1 MTLDKSYEAVMARK
15 SDVMKKAV
23 GIDYS
28 RFESGS
34 IAFDYERMMQ
44 ETGYTLDEMRS
55 IQFSC
60 GVGRPPLLELKNL
73 TQLARQFSDKGMG
86 ARILVK
92 DEAANPSGSFKARRA
107 ANAVFHAR
115 KHGFKGV
122 IAGPLVRSSY
132 RAEELVQ
139 H

>member
-1 MTLDKSYEAVMARK
+1 
-15 SDVMKKAV
+15 
-23 GIDYS
+23 
-28 RFESGS
+28 
-34 IAFDYERMMQ
+34 MQ

-60 GVGRPPLLELKNL
+60 GVGHTPLLELKNL
-73 TQLARQFSDKGMG
+73 TQLARNSAGNEMG

-115 KHGFKGV
+115 KLGFKGV
-122 IAGPLVRSSY
+122 IAATSGNYGAAVASQAAMQGSKLYHRSGV
-132 RAEELVQ
+132 L
-139 H
+139 